1 MDDAFVDGAII
12 GGAIVWDHQRRL
24 LREREEELQVAR
36 EERDALEERA
46 LLDGGDVDDVDDL
59 DDLDEP
65 AASDDLA
72 EFDAMA
78 GYGVEPWALEQYGP
92 DPDDDVD
99 GGLSPDTDGFDGGWD
114 EFDDLDD

>member
-12 GGAIVWDHQRRL
+12 GGALVWDHQRRL
-24 LREREEELQVAR
+24 LREREDELRVAR
-36 EERDALEERA
+36 EERDALEELA
-46 LLDGGDVDDVDDL
+46 LLEGGDVDDL
-59 DDLDEP
+59 DDLGDV
-65 AASDDLA
+65 AASDDYA

-78 GYGVEPWALEQYGP
+78 GYGVEPWAVEQYGP

-99 GGLSPDTDGFDGGWD
+99 GGFGPDADDLDGGWD